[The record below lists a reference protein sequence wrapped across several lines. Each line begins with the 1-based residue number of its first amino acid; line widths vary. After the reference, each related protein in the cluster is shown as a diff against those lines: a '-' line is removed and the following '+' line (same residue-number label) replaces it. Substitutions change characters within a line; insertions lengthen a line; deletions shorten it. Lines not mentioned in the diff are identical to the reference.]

1 MAALSGTSSE
11 ASIIA
16 HKPVQFSPALTVSIR
31 WRDTGMVDN
40 VPSQRIR
47 ALPSQFEIPFQG
59 TVGRSRSGDHD
70 TAHHVVRVRFDAIE
84 LADKLRQMGL
94 IVLEGRIDIAF
105 PQTEKY
111 HGLYGLF
118 LYRIRL
124 SAQET
129 NYCEETT
136 ECK

>member
-1 MAALSGTSSE
+1 
-11 ASIIA
+11 
-16 HKPVQFSPALTVSIR
+16 
-31 WRDTGMVDN
+31 
-40 VPSQRIR
+40 
-47 ALPSQFEIPFQG
+47 
-59 TVGRSRSGDHD
+59 
-70 TAHHVVRVRFDAIE
+70 
-84 LADKLRQMGL
+84 MGL